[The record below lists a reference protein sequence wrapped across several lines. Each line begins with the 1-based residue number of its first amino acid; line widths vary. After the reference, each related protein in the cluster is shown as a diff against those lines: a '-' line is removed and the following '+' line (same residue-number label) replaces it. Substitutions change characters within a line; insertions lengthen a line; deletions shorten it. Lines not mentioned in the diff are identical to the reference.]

1 MGGKQYALYTII
13 PLHLLPQLD
22 LFYIGVGLG
31 HSVLCNYFQTVLGY
45 FPLESVGSGGDGGH

>member
-1 MGGKQYALYTII
+1 MHYTLL
-13 PLHLLPQLD
+13 PLHLLPQVD

-45 FPLESVGSGGDGGH
+45 FPLDSVGSGGDGGH